1 MKKSSFL
8 ALLVS
13 LCALF
18 SCADIERELMESAS
32 VNQPLTTSFVQT
44 RTTIDGVSTK
54 WAAGDKMTVFYT
66 QTSGQFGNSVY
77 TYQSNDTFDGKVRN
91 LGRTS
96 NDWYS
101 VYPETTGSSP
111 KGVSLTIPAT
121 QTQNGVNNNSHI
133 CGANDPLY
141 GYDRGVAYGTT
152 PNLQMHHVAATAIFN
167 VTNTESEAINVNKL
181 EFTTPVNIVGSF
193 SGDLT
198 AGTIGWNAESAQKK
212 VTINVSNVE
221 LAAGAS
227 SDFYAAILPFSAT
240 GDYTIKV
247 TATKGGQVITYTL
260 SVEGRTLTYNQGET
274 YRISISFKDDNAPVT
289 PPTTVSGYELLT
301 SEPSD
306 WSGSYLLVSTDKK
319 YLFNG
324 ENGNSGSGMGGYPG
338 MGGGSSSSNR
348 VSLSDTDFEGNVIT
362 NSAFSQY
369 AFTITKSGS
378 SYYFKKGSN
387 YYYCSYSSNSS
398 TGIVTTTSQSNAA
411 WTLEGMATGTGGFK
425 FYQVEN
431 NQNQYI
437 YYKESENTFKFGQ
450 SGKNT
455 GILLYKYSETTPVQ
469 PTRQDQFLSFNNSV
483 VDWVIG
489 SGYAVGGTYD
499 PQAVTGAST
508 PVTYTSSNASVA
520 TVSGNRI
527 TIVGTGT
534 TTITATAAASDS
546 YNEGSA
552 QYTLSITGGGS
563 STGSYYVKVNSE
575 PAKWDGTYL
584 FVDENSKKAFAPIS
598 GQSGSNYAVSVNI
611 VDGRIVASGDL
622 TPYAITVSDA
632 GKAHSNGNLG
642 GLRAYNVRNSA
653 GQYIY
658 WSSNFGES
666 TAAIV
671 LDDDNMAS
679 NGGTTYYYYHAFKYN
694 NGVQVVS
701 AIDTDGGN
709 AYYLGYNNGFS
720 YDQDATSSRIQLYK
734 LDGNGGQTGKSD
746 QTLSFASS
754 AVTWT
759 LGSGYAIGGS
769 YDIQTLNGA
778 HTNVTYTSSNT
789 NVAAVSGAR
798 VTIKAAGTTT
808 ITANAAES
816 EQYNAGSA
824 QYTLTIREAGS
835 TSGDYFVKVN
845 SAPASWDGTYL
856 VVDENS
862 RKAFAYNASSSYA
875 VNVTIS
881 DGKIAFTSDLDQIAL
896 RVTDAGLNHPNV
908 QIASDLGVSG
918 SLRAY
923 DVKTKD
929 GKFIY
934 ASQSAV
940 QVASSNSKSSTGG
953 GWGYGGG
960 SSSSTTY
967 YHVFSYSSGS
977 VYMISS
983 GNYGQGNSSAQY
995 YYSLAYSSNKFAYG
1009 QGNSKLAKVQ
1019 LYKLN
1024 GEGGTDVPPVTPPGT
1039 VSGYELITSEP
1050 SDWSG
1055 SYLIV
1060 DDTKKNVFTGETGTS
1075 NMYSLKSSDFTG
1087 DVITGNMSSY
1097 VFTISKSGSS
1107 YRIKKGNNYYYCS
1120 YSSSSTGI
1128 ATSTSAQNLNLT
1140 MLSGGRFG
1148 FWMADSSTNQYL
1160 YHKNSGSD
1168 NFFKFGGGG
1177 NSTGVCL
1184 YKYNSSSTPGQG
1196 EDDPGDTPTPSGTTF
1211 NLENSTLTTY
1221 LDRAASE
1228 YTNSNYSTTIVA
1240 GITGSRATLDIPN
1253 PVSLSWTGSA
1263 TSISIYEGTSTSGTV
1278 VKNVSFSSSS
1288 SVEIYNLIPGK
1299 TYSYRTSNGQ
1309 TGTFNTT
1316 GRRRMIK
1323 VSDNANQN
1331 HARNCRDFGGIK
1343 TAKGQT
1349 LKYGLM
1355 YRGTNMDQ
1363 ITSDEKN
1370 ILLNELGILMDVDL
1384 RGKSGSGPLGSGVAV
1399 SGIGYTS
1406 GDLDN
1411 SRNDSNIAKT
1421 LTDILDY
1428 VIAGKPVYIHC
1439 QIGSDRTGYICML
1452 LQALLG
1458 ASKKECDI
1466 DYEITSFASG
1476 IVYGTRTKEYVD
1488 NKDFRVK
1495 FSSNADQ
1502 TPQAVENYVV
1512 NTLKI
1517 SMDKVKSFRR
1527 AMGVDETL

>member
-1 MKKSSFL
+1 MKKFSFL
-8 ALLVS
+8 TLLVY

-66 QTSGQFGNSVY
+66 QTSGQFGKSVY

-111 KGVSLTIPAT
+111 KEVSLTIPAT

-324 ENGNSGSGMGGYPG
+324 GNGNSGSG

-563 STGSYYVKVNSE
+563 STGNYYVKVNSE

-584 FVDENSKKAFAPIS
+584 FVDENSMKAFAPIS

-671 LDDDNMAS
+671 LDNDNMAS

-734 LDGNGGQTGKSD
+734 LDG
-746 QTLSFASS
+746 
-754 AVTWT
+754 
-759 LGSGYAIGGS
+759 
-769 YDIQTLNGA
+769 
-778 HTNVTYTSSNT
+778 
-789 NVAAVSGAR
+789 
-798 VTIKAAGTTT
+798 
-808 ITANAAES
+808 
-816 EQYNAGSA
+816 
-824 QYTLTIREAGS
+824 
-835 TSGDYFVKVN
+835 
-845 SAPASWDGTYL
+845 
-856 VVDENS
+856 
-862 RKAFAYNASSSYA
+862 
-875 VNVTIS
+875 
-881 DGKIAFTSDLDQIAL
+881 
-896 RVTDAGLNHPNV
+896 
-908 QIASDLGVSG
+908 
-918 SLRAY
+918 
-923 DVKTKD
+923 
-929 GKFIY
+929 
-934 ASQSAV
+934 
-940 QVASSNSKSSTGG
+940 
-953 GWGYGGG
+953 
-960 SSSSTTY
+960 
-967 YHVFSYSSGS
+967 
-977 VYMISS
+977 
-983 GNYGQGNSSAQY
+983 
-995 YYSLAYSSNKFAYG
+995 
-1009 QGNSKLAKVQ
+1009 
-1019 LYKLN
+1019 
-1024 GEGGTDVPPVTPPGT
+1024 EGGTDVPPVTPPTT

-1120 YSSSSTGI
+1120 YSGSSSTGI

-1148 FWMADSSTNQYL
+1148 FWMADGSTNQYL

-1168 NFFKFGGGG
+1168 NFFKFGGSGS
-1177 NSTGVCL
+1177 STGVCL

-1240 GITGSRATLDIPN
+1240 GITGSSARLDIPN

-1406 GDLDN
+1406 GQLDE
-1411 SRNDSNIAKT
+1411 SRNDSNIAQT

-1439 QIGSDRTGYICML
+1439 LIGSDRTGYICML

-1476 IVYGTRTKEYVD
+1476 IVGGTRYKEYVD
-1488 NKDFRVK
+1488 NMDFRVK

-1512 NTLKI
+1512 NTLGI